1 MTQTAKESEEQ
12 TRTCLPDDAHKA
24 ERSALMASLPDDALK
39 AENIMAVG
47 EEGSSAGTLSQK
59 DNFME
64 ARPSR
69 SSADMMRMEE
79 LKLNLHFFERVDE
92 AITETKTNIH
102 GDNVM
107 HERSTDFKKS
117 KTNTGVAAAKSTRKS
132 SLKHSSTRSQ
142 VTEYQIKIQSN

>member
-1 MTQTAKESEEQ
+1 M
-12 TRTCLPDDAHKA
+12 
-24 ERSALMASLPDDALK
+24 
-39 AENIMAVG
+39 
-47 EEGSSAGTLSQK
+47 
-59 DNFME
+59 
-64 ARPSR
+64 
-69 SSADMMRMEE
+69 
-79 LKLNLHFFERVDE
+79 DE